1 MIYKIEL
8 DLDDVSAWIAVNNEG
23 DINGDYDII
32 IGIDNCK
39 SKNNWIIEIIEL
51 FESVLKKNG
60 QGVLMTDNVKLKLA
74 GSLALYD
81 KAFFCNEVNE
91 DSRVLMI
98 TKDGVI
104 CQ

>member
-8 DLDDVSAWIAVNNEG
+8 DWDVVNAYIFVDCNG
-23 DINGDYDII
+23 DINGDYYSLAFIQ
-32 IGIDNCK
+32 NCEPDVLIRK
-39 SKNNWIIEIIEL
+39 TIHI
-51 FESVLKKNG
+51 FECLLKKKG

-74 GSLALYD
+74 GSLALHD